1 MLHKKKAVKLL
12 LLLTIF
18 AMTLSLVSCS
28 LLETERGNEIKVQCE
43 DMVDAILAND
53 RDAAYDL
60 LVDVTDKAQFEAV
73 FPSLCA
79 YVSGVETYKLVQ
91 KGWYARVNNGVSS
104 YEATFEMKTNKETYY
119 VTGVE
124 MEGHDGLYQ
133 FSITL
138 ASESEFVFTG
148 TLTTLEGA
156 NLAQWGMIGFSVAC
170 LVFVLIMLIDCC
182 KRKIKYKPLW
192 IILILLGAV
201 VFTVKTSHQQLD
213 FNFSIALLLFSYS
226 HLQIFATGASIFRL
240 VLPIG
245 AILYLIFRKK
255 LTLAKTVKV
264 ESMELPPEPNTVE
277 SPENA
282 SEMRTDD
289 KNE

>member
-1 MLHKKKAVKLL
+1 MKKSVKLL
-12 LLLTIF
+12 LFLLLF

-28 LLETERGNEIKVQCE
+28 LLETERGNEIKAQCE

-60 LVDVTDKAQFEAV
+60 LVDITDKTQFQSV

-124 MEGHDGLYQ
+124 MEGHEGLYH

-156 NLAQWGMIGFSVAC
+156 NLAQWGMIVFSVAC
-170 LVFVLIMLIDCC
+170 IVFMLIMLIDCC

-201 VFTVKTSHQQLD
+201 VFTVKASGNQLN

-226 HLQIFATGASIFRL
+226 YLQIFASGASVFRL

-255 LTLAKTVKV
+255 LTLVKTEKNQSQ
-264 ESMELPPEPNTVE
+264 ESTSQSDAVE
-277 SPENA
+277 SPNND
-282 SEMRTDD
+282 SEMKIDD
-289 KNE
+289 KNT